1 MNDHASFTWKCPE
14 CGRHVPRRMDHC
26 RCGYLVPDETE
37 QTVPVDPEMRRWT
50 AWLVVVCLAGGLA
63 GIAYQRGR
71 TPTMTAGATPMRE
84 AVGQTAGA
92 SANVATAARDT
103 ATAPEPQ
110 WPSNVPFVTS
120 EGAEPAGEPGAS
132 TATGLSAP
140 AEPAGNARSLEEV
153 AASALPSVVLVE
165 TPGSRGAGFFISS
178 DTALTNA
185 HVIEGNSYVTLR
197 FSSGERGTARVV
209 ALALDQ
215 DIAVLRVSPPR
226 TAQPAL
232 PLGNVAHV
240 RVGEEVLAIGSP
252 LGLQSTVT
260 RGIVSA
266 VRRAGPVTLVQT
278 DAAINP
284 GNSGGPLLNRFGRVI
299 AIATMKAGKAES
311 LGFGVAIDHARALLE
326 TGSATVAATAGA
338 TPAGQMVPAGSDTST
353 GDDLRAAGEAEYERL
368 VAAIARSA
376 DTYDEQWARFS
387 RECLSARAQPAGDR
401 GWFALWEPTFADGA
415 VSPACARFF
424 RDFKEAAGAV
434 RDRMVQADEA
444 ARRAGVYP
452 GTRREIR
459 ARYRLAW
466 DGWDR

>member
-1 MNDHASFTWKCPE
+1 
-14 CGRHVPRRMDHC
+14 MDHC

-71 TPTMTAGATPMRE
+71 TPTTTAGVTAMRE
-84 AVGQTAGA
+84 AVDQTAG
-92 SANVATAARDT
+92 SANVET
-103 ATAPEPQ
+103 TAPDSAANSEPR
-110 WPSNVPFVTS
+110 WPSNVPFVAS
-120 EGAEPAGEPGAS
+120 GGAEPAAVPGAS
-132 TATGLSAP
+132 ANGAGP
-140 AEPAGNARSLEEV
+140 AAEPAGSARSLEEV

-165 TPGSRGAGFFISS
+165 TPGSRGAGFFISA

-197 FSSGERGTARVV
+197 FSTGERGTARVV

-226 TAQPAL
+226 EMQAAL

-401 GWFALWEPTFADGA
+401 GWFALWEPTFSDSA

-434 RDRMVQADEA
+434 RDRMLQADEA